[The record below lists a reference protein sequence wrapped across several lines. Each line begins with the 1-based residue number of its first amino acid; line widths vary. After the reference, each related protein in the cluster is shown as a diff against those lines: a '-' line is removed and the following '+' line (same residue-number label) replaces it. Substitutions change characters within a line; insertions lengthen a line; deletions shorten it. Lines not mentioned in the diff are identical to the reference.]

1 MTAERGGVPVRRTA
15 ADPSSAGPSP
25 AAPAWR
31 ATLALVRLELR
42 LALRRGESLLVTAI
56 LPPVVLVFFSVVPL
70 AGPGGEAA
78 VEALLP
84 GTLTLAV
91 FATGLVSLGIAT
103 AYERSYGVLK
113 RLGGSPLPRT
123 GLVAAKLATVGL
135 VEAVQVDLLLG
146 IAWAALG
153 WRPDPGWSPALAVLV
168 LLLGTAA
175 SAGLGLAIAG
185 TLRPEAALAVAN
197 GLFLGVLL
205 LGGVVVPLE
214 RLPEAVEA
222 IARVLPPAAMT
233 EALRAA
239 LGAPA
244 DATGP
249 VLVLAGWAVGAVIV
263 AATRFRWA

>member
-1 MTAERGGVPVRRTA
+1 VTADRGAAPVGRTA
-15 ADPSSAGPSP
+15 AGPSP

-56 LPPVVLVFFSVVPL
+56 LPPVVLVFFSAVPL

-123 GLVAAKLATVGL
+123 GVVAAKLATVGL
-135 VEAVQVDLLLG
+135 VEAVQVGLLLG
-146 IAWAALG
+146 IAGAALG

-175 SAGLGLAIAG
+175 AAGLGLAIAG
-185 TLRPEAALAVAN
+185 TLRAEAALAVAN

-239 LGAPA
+239 LGAPV

-249 VLVLAGWAVGAVIV
+249 VLVLAGWAVGAVVV